1 MYKVCEENRNI
12 NDEILQ
18 VMQQN
23 KMYKMEAMKEKENVE
38 KKVTE
43 LETMEEKLIAYYEM
57 YMGEVARKEAVEAKN
72 K

>member
-23 KMYKMEAMKEKENVE
+23 KVYKMEAMKEKENVE
-38 KKVTE
+38 KKVAE

-57 YMGEVARKEAVEAKN
+57 YMGEVAGKEAVEAKN